1 MKNKHIKLLAEYQY
15 IFNFILYSLL
25 LVVLVLII
33 GIPTIEKIWLVS
45 LYAVPL
51 CGFAYNTPRFI
62 AWLYAKARVK
72 HDAKTQAEFYQCRR
86 VSVTDGEPGTG
97 KTSSNIFNAKNL
109 AEYNWRKLQI
119 EYALLSPFARQ
130 IENGNDIEKKRHWKE
145 VKEAFEFWAKH
156 PYLQPCLISSVP
168 LIDFKGRKT
177 LKLTQGHIEQKKKSP
192 YLSVWFEDEI
202 GMSNPADGKRG
213 KNKNLNISEA
223 GRFIRHHFD
232 GFWLNT
238 DQDSGNIAIDLKRV
252 VALNRTML
260 EQKPF
265 LKPLILT
272 GIYNYLCNRLIKK
285 FRDISDKNFN
295 HKVSRARA
303 VNKKYI
309 QFLLNLNFYIKASG
323 FRIYRFIDKGNKI
336 KSNPL
341 YKNEETNIKTQY
353 VPSFLNCKYD
363 DRCFANS
370 YKAKNLLLEEEHFE
384 NLVLSVN
391 ELKDLMNSNLIK

>member
-15 IFNFILYSLL
+15 IFNFILWSLV
-25 LVVLVLII
+25 LVVLILII
-33 GIPTIEKIWLVS
+33 GIPTLDTIWLIG
-45 LYAVPL
+45 LYAIPL

-62 AWLYAKARVK
+62 AWLYAMARVK
-72 HDAKTQAEFYQCRR
+72 HDAEEQVKFFQSRR
-86 VSVTDGEPGTG
+86 VSTFDGQPGTG
-97 KTSSNIFNAKNL
+97 KSSSAIYNTNYL
-109 AEYNWRKLQI
+109 AAYNYRKLQV

-130 IENGNDIEKKRHWKE
+130 IENGNDVEKKRHWKE

-156 PYLQPCLISSVP
+156 PHLIPCLLSSVP
-168 LIDFKGRKT
+168 LIDFKGRKA
-177 LKLTQGHIEQKKKSP
+177 LKLTQAHIEQKKKSP
-192 YLSVWFEDEI
+192 YLSVWFVDEI
-202 GMSNPADGKRG
+202 GMNNPADGKRG
-213 KNKNLNISEA
+213 KNKNLNISNA

-272 GIYNYLCNRLIKK
+272 KIYNFLCNRLIAK
-285 FRDISDKNFN
+285 FKNINNKNFN
-295 HKVSRARA
+295 YIVSKARA

-309 QFLLNLNFYIKASG
+309 QFLLNFNLYIKASG

-336 KSNPL
+336 NSNPL
-341 YKNEETNIKTQY
+341 YKNEENKIKTQY
-353 VPSFLNCKYD
+353 VPSLLNCKYD

-370 YKAKNLLLEEEHFE
+370 YLAKDLEQEDEYFE
-384 NLVLSVN
+384 NLVLSER
-391 ELKDLMNSNLIK
+391 ELKDLMNENLSK